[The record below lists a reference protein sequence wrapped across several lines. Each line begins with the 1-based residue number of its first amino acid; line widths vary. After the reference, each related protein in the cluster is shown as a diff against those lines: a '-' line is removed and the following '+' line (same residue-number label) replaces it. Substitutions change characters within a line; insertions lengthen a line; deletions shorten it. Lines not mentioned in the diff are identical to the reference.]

1 MGLKI
6 ENNTQPAKPKEL
18 VLNVPVLKEKEKE
31 VVPPSLEEFKKGVKK
46 DFGKDSV
53 INALEK
59 EAYGDVIPSTSFS
72 LRNATGIGGFAKR
85 KIYTIDGDSSAGKS
99 TTAYDIIGQCQ
110 KVYGEECLLIDKE
123 DAYTVA
129 YGELLGIN
137 NDKLTIITPHTQEDM
152 YDIVIRALRSKLFG
166 VIVVDSVTSFAPE
179 ARYADSEQMGIE
191 AKVNSDKM
199 RKVCD
204 AIAKSNTCL
213 ILIQQIR
220 QKMSSMGDPTTVSG
234 GTAIPFYAHGRI
246 RITRS
251 AIDRELQQNVIKFT
265 VIKNKMAAPFK
276 VGTVVY
282 KWETGFDFS
291 SEIAELALEFGII
304 KKEGNTHW
312 LPEVDDLKFVGK
324 KKVIAYLDDNP
335 EYAKSVIEPLVLK
348 VLESKE
354 LRSDEIAENEL
365 Y

>member
-1 MGLKI
+1 MGLKS
-6 ENNTQPAKPKEL
+6 NTKPEL
-18 VLNVPVLKEKEKE
+18 VTTPVAEEKIMN
-31 VVPPSLEEFKKGVKK
+31 LDDFKKSVKK
-46 DFGKDSV
+46 DFGKDAIIS
-53 INALEK
+53 ALEK

-99 TTAYDIIGQCQ
+99 TTAYDIIGQCH
-110 KVYGEECLLIDKE
+110 KVYKEECLLIDKE
-123 DAYTVA
+123 DAYTTQ
-129 YGELLGIN
+129 YGELLGIDN
-137 NDKLTIITPHTQEDM
+137 NKLTISVPHTQEDM
-152 YDIVIRALRSKLFG
+152 YDIMIKGLKSKLFG

-179 ARYADSEQMGIE
+179 ARYNDSDQMGLE

-213 ILIQQIR
+213 ILIQQTR
-220 QKMSSMGDPTTVSG
+220 EKMSSMGDPTTVSG
-234 GTAIPFYAHGRI
+234 GKAIPFYAHCRV

-251 AIDRELQQNVIKFT
+251 AIDRELQQNVVKFT

-291 SEIAELALEFGII
+291 SEIAELAIEFGII
-304 KKEGNTHW
+304 SKVTEKGNLYK
-312 LPEVDDLKFVGK
+312 LPETDLTFNGK
-324 KKVIAYLDDNP
+324 KKVIAHLEDNP
-335 EYAKSVIEPLVLK
+335 EYAKTVLEPMVLK
-348 VLESKE
+348 MLESKE
-354 LRSDEIAENEL
+354 LRKDEIAENEL